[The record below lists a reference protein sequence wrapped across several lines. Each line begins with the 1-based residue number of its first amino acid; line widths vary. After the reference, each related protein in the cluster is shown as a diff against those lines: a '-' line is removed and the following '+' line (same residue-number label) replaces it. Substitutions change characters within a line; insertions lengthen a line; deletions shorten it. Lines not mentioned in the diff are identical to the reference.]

1 MTLCRSRRR
10 QVVEIH
16 YCRLF
21 GWAHNPKVGGS
32 NPPPATKLFIDLRA
46 SDVFTSGAKKGNK
59 QVSAVKCDNE
69 AALAA
74 LFILP
79 LSPLA

>member
-1 MTLCRSRRR
+1 MKEKGIEGT
-10 QVVEIH
+10 
-16 YCRLF
+16 F
-21 GWAHNPKVGGS
+21 GWLQA
-32 NPPPATKLFIDLRA
+32 PATNLFIDLRA
-46 SDVFTSGAKKGNK
+46 SDVFTAGAKKGNK